1 MLVPLTREAFE
12 QIVPLVATGGQYSF
26 YWGKWPDLLRRL
38 FISLIALVVTWLL
51 GKLAG
56 AGAEAIKLI
65 FDIIAGLYWLWSPVL
80 WASVRN
86 GRYRRYPY
94 AGFWQGEVLDVFITE
109 ELISEEQTVNKWGE
123 LVVIENRER
132 RINVEVGDQEGFSAT
147 VQAPIRRLYK
157 VIKAGQLA
165 EMLILSK
172 QPDLSRIDKVTD
184 VYFPQH
190 NLWVGDYPYLRRDVF
205 LQVSK
210 ELGGN
215 VRSGETRG
223 VKTRAIRRRR
233 R

>member
-12 QIVPLVATGGQYSF
+12 KIIPPIATGAQYSF
-26 YWGKWPDLLRRL
+26 YWGKLSDLLRRL
-38 FISLIALVVTWLL
+38 FISLIVLVVTWLL
-51 GKLAG
+51 GTLAG

-86 GRYRRYPY
+86 GKYRRYPY
-94 AGFWQGEVLDVFITE
+94 CGFWRGEVLDVFITE

-132 RINVEVGDQEGFSAT
+132 RINVEVGDQKGFSAT
-147 VQAPIRRLYK
+147 VQAPIRRLYR
-157 VIKAGQLA
+157 VIKPGQIA

-184 VYFPQH
+184 VYLPQH

-205 LQVSK
+205 LQVSE

-215 VRSGETRG
+215 VRDGQTRG
-223 VKTRAIRRRR
+223 VKTREIRRRR